1 MRNIFFILL
10 YLCHATF
17 LQAADSLL
25 LIKKIALQAQ
35 LFTTDKT
42 GTIYVATATND
53 VVRFNINGDSTG
65 FYNAVRKGKITH
77 LDATNPMQLLIF
89 NADVPQLTVL
99 NRMMAVVENMDL
111 KQVGIYNCPA
121 ISYSADGL
129 TWAYN
134 SVQAELVKLDY
145 DKKTSTKSFNFLQQF
160 QQNVQPIFITEQ
172 ERNLFV
178 IDTTIGILKFD
189 QFGTYITTYHFTPKE
204 LQYINGQLIFYKNGE
219 ITSYQLQ
226 TLQERKMA
234 LPQPESILQARVEKN
249 RLYIL
254 RKTALEIYDLRK

>member
-1 MRNIFFILL
+1 MCGLQEFLL
-10 YLCHATF
+10 
-17 LQAADSLL
+17 AADSLVL
-25 LIKKIALQAQ
+25 VKKIPMKAL

-42 GTIYVATATND
+42 GTVYVGTQNNA
-53 VVRFNINGDSTG
+53 VLRFNENGDSTG
-65 FYNAVRKGKITH
+65 VYYAIRKGKITQ
-77 LDATNPMQLLIF
+77 LDATNPMQLLVF
-89 NADVPQLTVL
+89 YADVPQLTVL

-134 SVQAELVKLDY
+134 SVQAELVKVDF

-160 QQNVQPIFITEQ
+160 QQNVQPVFITEQ

-178 IDTTIGILKFD
+178 LDTNLGILKFD

-204 LQYINGQLIFYKNGE
+204 VQYINGYLVFYKNGE
-219 ITSYQLQ
+219 LLSYQLQ
-226 TLQERKMA
+226 TLQERKIQ
-234 LPQPESILQARVEKN
+234 LPEAESILQARIEKN

-254 RKTALEIYDLRK
+254 RKDALEIYDKVQK